1 MIQYIRNRLN
11 EASTY
16 AGIVTAIAFGSTL
29 EHPWDYVAIA
39 IGVLGVV
46 VPTTRAPVDD
56 GAGN

>member
-1 MIQYIRNRLN
+1 MIQYIRKRMN

-46 VPTTRAPVDD
+46 VPTSKPAEP
-56 GAGN
+56 AE